1 MKTKLKGRYRYFPGE
16 LYGWLMFFPTAGLVA
31 MLNVYNLEDMG
42 VLGAVLGIV
51 FCAVFCI
58 FFFKIGE
65 KIFEFTE
72 QKYSEHKLT
81 ANHAH
86 MWAVITEFAVFIAV
100 VLGVIVIFMI
110 PVIGK
115 YIHG

>member
-1 MKTKLKGRYRYFPGE
+1 MKTKLKGRHKYFPGE
-16 LYGWLMFFPTAGLVA
+16 LYGALMFMPTAGLVA

-42 VLGAVLGIV
+42 ALGAVLGIV

-100 VLGVIVIFMI
+100 VLGVIFMI